1 MDNYKT
7 IMGNKP
13 LEEVFVPKPN
23 IEKING
29 NDKTNKKSI
38 EKINKNKNKN
48 KDMNIPIHKILDL
61 PNNIDKFEQNLI
73 KKTEEK
79 IKKNKEL
86 KIKKNEELVNEE
98 LKIKKKKESKKMNKN
113 LEQKKLNNN
122 LDENGIINTN
132 TDANTINK
140 MKQSRN
146 YLNNDFDEDEVRQ
159 PIPQKTDC
167 LIGNVIDINNENE
180 FEMFKNQILMD
191 NSLDSTMKQIIIDSR
206 SDFIKRQKQKI
217 EENTQKILK
226 INLIVPLQ
234 IKLKDVGFNKIS
246 TKNKEK
252 ILLLIDKWVDDKI
265 NLISLD
271 SESLYQLYELVDQIG
286 LEKKIKTEK
295 IKNIFAPTNPDEFI
309 ELIEMM
315 EIIKNQSIQEENKRI
330 QKELELKKIQEE
342 NEIKQKELE
351 LLKIQEINTRNEQ
364 VKLLLFNLNKISG
377 YDCEIKNLKNNLEL
391 PVNKYC
397 NLETDQILMD
407 ENVYTNTIKFIKSIR
422 MGLQDKETLLKKCKY
437 L

>member
-1 MDNYKT
+1 
-7 IMGNKP
+7 
-13 LEEVFVPKPN
+13 
-23 IEKING
+23 
-29 NDKTNKKSI
+29 
-38 EKINKNKNKN
+38 
-48 KDMNIPIHKILDL
+48 
-61 PNNIDKFEQNLI
+61 
-73 KKTEEK
+73 
-79 IKKNKEL
+79 
-86 KIKKNEELVNEE
+86 LVNEE
-98 LKIKKKKESKKMNKN
+98 LKIKKKRESKKMNKN

-122 LDENGIINTN
+122 LDGNGIINTN

-246 TKNKEK
+246 TENKEK

-351 LLKIQEINTRNEQ
+351 LLKIQEINSRNEH

-377 YDCEIKNLKNNLEL
+377 YDCEIKNLKNNLES
-391 PVNKYC
+391 PVDKYC
-397 NLETDQILMD
+397 NLETDQILLND
-407 ENVYTNTIKFIKSIR
+407 NVYTNTIKFIKSIR
-422 MGLQDKETLLKKCKY
+422 MGLQDKETLLNICKC